1 MFYLPAYLGVLVICF
16 RQVFVCCCLS
26 KCSECVSLRGEGGR
40 SVFIKQ
46 GRPTFPRRL
55 MDASQGTNIPYMG
68 PPASSISVSDGK
80 RKRRPTT
87 FAGFLTS
94 DRQLDNLITGKQ
106 APSSSTPGMTG
117 GGTGIELAAVAAVAA
132 GTSNNNQNYQEFGI
146 TVGGPVAAGAARTI
160 PSKQHRSAAAAGTAR
175 VRTQQNVTAPK
186 AEHGETP
193 PPGGRASVPSH
204 PNVKKVVGVQNAT
217 RKALEW
223 LQHGDLTLLDLAQSL
238 PKLSK
243 ARVEIVM
250 EALRAAGLVTL
261 VRKHAPNAMVRL
273 PMIPL

>member
-1 MFYLPAYLGVLVICF
+1 MDKQQEHLAYQPQRPPTGGGGV
-16 RQVFVCCCLS
+16 
-26 KCSECVSLRGEGGR
+26 G
-40 SVFIKQ
+40 
-46 GRPTFPRRL
+46 
-55 MDASQGTNIPYMG
+55 
-68 PPASSISVSDGK
+68 GK

-106 APSSSTPGMTG
+106 QPGPSSDVPSEGAVTSSLTHEQQVQQQRAAFAAATAAHPSVSTPTVPAQP
-117 GGTGIELAAVAAVAA
+117 T
-132 GTSNNNQNYQEFGI
+132 TSQSQQQ
-146 TVGGPVAAGAARTI
+146 PV
-160 PSKQHRSAAAAGTAR
+160 QAAAATDSQPKRRKSSVGTPSKGEQQGVTSPPQSAR
-175 VRTQQNVTAPK
+175 GV
-186 AEHGETP
+186 GS
-193 PPGGRASVPSH
+193 GGLPTTGAPSH

-223 LQHGDLTLLDLAQSL
+223 LQYGDLTLLDLTQSL

-261 VRKHAPNAMVRL
+261 VRKHAPDALVRRNY
-273 PMIPL
+273 

>member
-1 MFYLPAYLGVLVICF
+1 
-16 RQVFVCCCLS
+16 
-26 KCSECVSLRGEGGR
+26 
-40 SVFIKQ
+40 
-46 GRPTFPRRL
+46 
-55 MDASQGTNIPYMG
+55 MDASQSTNIPYQG
-68 PPASSISVSDGK
+68 EPASSSAVSDGK

-106 APSSSTPGMTG
+106 ASSPAAESMG
-117 GGTGIELAAVAAVAA
+117 GGTGGDFAAAAP
-132 GTSNNNQNYQEFGI
+132 GSRNDEKKYQEEGI
-146 TVGGPVAAGAARTI
+146 TVGGTIATGAARTV
-160 PSKQHRSAAAAGTAR
+160 PPKQHRSVAAAMPAR
-175 VRTQQNVTAPK
+175 VKTQNVTAPK
-186 AEHGETP
+186 AEHRATP
-193 PPGGRASVPSH
+193 APGRSSLPSY

-261 VRKHAPNAMVRL
+261 VRKHAPDAMVRF
-273 PMIPL
+273 PTGTSVTRRVCS